1 MRTIY
6 PDAGPHKSGKTTKLC
21 KAANAYH
28 DAGVQVEFISH
39 EHTVES
45 LRRQPYGLH
54 PAIPVRSGERECIR
68 VDA

>member
-28 DAGVQVEFISH
+28 DAGVQVEFINY
-39 EHTVES
+39 EHTAEA
-45 LRRQPYGLH
+45 LRAPPYNLH
-54 PAIPVRSGERECIR
+54 PDIPIKPGKRECIR